1 MGQRTTTC
9 WLILSSFWS
18 SESNFRPAGPER
30 ARARHYCNAGGIEM
44 RHRICTVLLW
54 FLVVSC
60 VAAAQDSPALMPKD
74 PIRLSKVE
82 GRMDHM
88 SVDVKGQR
96 LFATAFDNHTLEV
109 IDLRTGRQIH
119 TISNLDEPQG
129 AYYDAATNRL
139 FVACGGDGTVKIF
152 DGTPLQ
158 LLQTVTLDLDAD
170 NVRYDARGKHIVV
183 GFGGEKFLAGKV
195 ARPGGGGALAMLDS
209 NGKIVGEIDMDAH
222 PESFQLEKSGT
233 RVFVNVP
240 DKQEVEVADLVKGTV
255 LARWP
260 VTCTTNFPMAL
271 DELHHRLFV
280 GCRMPA
286 RLAVFDTET
295 GKIVASPAIV
305 EHTDDLF
312 FDASKGRIYI
322 LGEGFIEA
330 WREKDPDHFDRV
342 GRFPTPADGRT
353 GLFVPDLG
361 ELFETIPHHGAQG
374 AEILVYSTK

>member
-1 MGQRTTTC
+1 M
-9 WLILSSFWS
+9 
-18 SESNFRPAGPER
+18 SN
-30 ARARHYCNAGGIEM
+30 
-44 RHRICTVLLW
+44 RIGTLLLC
-54 FLVVSC
+54 FVVVSC
-60 VAAAQDSPALMPKD
+60 RVGAAQESPALTPNS

-109 IDLRTGRQIH
+109 IDLKTGRQIH

-129 AYYDAATNRL
+129 AYYDATTNRL

-152 DGTPLQ
+152 DGATFQ

-183 GFGGEKFLAGKV
+183 GFGGEKFLAGTV
-195 ARPGGGGALAMLDS
+195 TRPGGGGALEVLDLM
-209 NGKIVGEIDMDAH
+209 GKKIAEIPTDAH
-222 PESFQLEKSGT
+222 PESFQLEKTGSH
-233 RVFVNVP
+233 VFINVP
-240 DKQEVEVADLVKGTV
+240 DKQEVEVADLTKGTV
-255 LARWP
+255 LAHWK

-271 DELHHRLFV
+271 DEAYHRLFV
-280 GCRMPA
+280 GCRIPA
-286 RLAVFDTET
+286 QLAVFDTES

-322 LGEGFIEA
+322 LGEGFIDV
-330 WREKDPDHFDRV
+330 WQQKDPNHYERIQRV
-342 GRFPTPADGRT
+342 PTPADART

-361 ELFETIPHHGAQG
+361 LLFETIRHHGAQG
-374 AEILVYSTK
+374 AQIDVYETK